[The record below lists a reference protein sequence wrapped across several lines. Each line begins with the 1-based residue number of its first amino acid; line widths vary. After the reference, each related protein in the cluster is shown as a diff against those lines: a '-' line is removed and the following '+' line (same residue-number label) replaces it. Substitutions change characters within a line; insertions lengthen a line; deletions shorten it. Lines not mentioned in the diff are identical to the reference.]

1 VLSRSASANGFS
13 VLELL
18 LAATTLVVALTALAH
33 LLVVASLVTRRAR
46 TLTTAAVLGQAK
58 IEALAP
64 HARTGVAASPSD
76 TLLRNVDGYCDFVDE
91 AGYVV
96 GTGTAAPATAAY
108 LRRWSIAQLPA
119 SPDTNVVQVLVT
131 APRRRD
137 DPAGAPASLPGD
149 ARIVTLVR
157 AAF

>member
-1 VLSRSASANGFS
+1 VPSRIAAARGFS

-33 LLVVASLVTRRAR
+33 LLVVASLATRRAR
-46 TLTTAAVLGQAK
+46 TLTAAAVVGQAK

-64 HARTGVAASPSD
+64 YARTGAAASPPD
-76 TLLRNVDGYCDFVDE
+76 TLLSNVDGYCDFVDE

-96 GTGTAAPATAAY
+96 GAATVAPPSAAY
-108 LRRWSIAQLPA
+108 LRRWSITPLPA
-119 SPDTNVVQVLVT
+119 SAGTIVLQVLVT

-137 DPAGAPASLPGD
+137 DPSGAQISLPGD
-149 ARIVTLVR
+149 ARIVSLVR
-157 AAF
+157 AGF